1 MTTLRF
7 DDNRGG
13 LAYPFLPD
21 EFEWQIVSRSFDELR
36 ACTEHSE
43 VTGSFGDEET
53 LAKIFQ
59 ADSPVLRW
67 VKDDKVL
74 DLYVPGMDT
83 QSFLERT
90 GLQLSM
96 HKGGYVLSKRLSRV
110 MRPYRYWGFFDDE
123 EVAIDYNEFLDGR
136 LWDGSGQVSRGFIQ
150 RLADSQALDERH
162 RRELLHCNR
171 FEVTTLHAGG
181 QDKGHVLVVDD
192 LAVDFMFPPGSVKQE
207 LSLTDGRTFIGL
219 HPIHSEDQ
227 MCLDIQSIINLY
239 PFFQPEHLL
248 AWTGMESELFLS
260 GIRNGRLQSILNRL
274 YDAESVADTLTG
286 SVRALDSLSDWHVGE
301 YIASGGS
308 LMWFAGMVKA
318 VARQHLKRLD
328 GRANKLRCPA
338 PGGRYYIFPAAVG
351 DREVPEGHIE
361 LDPACATAWV
371 NDNDWLTCIVDV
383 LGGCDGD
390 DAVWVFPFSDV
401 SDNAA
406 AGNHPTHKMLV
417 WRSPNQLGEYVV
429 LQPTPGS
436 HVMTWETAVGQIS
449 YPKMQSRLL
458 PDRIDMRHYQ
468 YGRLTEA
475 SDSYKGGAAY
485 SIAAMSSTIHRA
497 AANQGVLGSFCNAAM
512 LCKAIYGRLP
522 DQLPATLEA
531 VIDGSVKTGLDL
543 APVKQWNQMAITRMV
558 QHGQTNANRAM
569 PSILLDRLP
578 EWLRPQAKA
587 TSDHKVARHWLD
599 TLASALQLH
608 KAQYWADVEAL
619 ATEACPP
626 LALFEHGRDWLH
638 VGKELRQAYS
648 RVIRQAI
655 NGNDD
660 VDDLAASAS
669 AGLSPDS
676 PAPLSTCF
684 DVARAAS
691 EAFLS
696 QWPADKQHCVLLGAA
711 AYLYAQGPQIYP
723 EPGRRNGE
731 PVRDA
736 LIWQLGKKRA
746 GEGSGR
752 FGKACAEPAEVLSA
766 GREPGIAQAML
777 EALRQIGLL
786 GEPVW
791 TVAGA
796 VLYYRDEPCAKCAGV
811 PVRISGVWFNWL
823 RATRPDTPESMS
835 LVPKPERDQAK
846 ARIADFVQDKFRG
859 MMLTTEVTDNNRVV
873 TRTPH
878 GNLFGYVQRDHELA
892 AIRHDQWCIAWA
904 HVVDGNV
911 HAILQPAEV

>member
-1 MTTLRF
+1 MTHILRF

-13 LAYPFLPD
+13 LAYPFLPN
-21 EFEWQIVSRSFDELR
+21 ELQWQIVSRPL
-36 ACTEHSE
+36 
-43 VTGSFGDEET
+43 GDEES

-59 ADSPVLRW
+59 VAPPTLRW

-74 DLYVPGMDT
+74 DLTIPGMDT
-83 QSFLERT
+83 QTFLARS

-110 MRPYRYWGFFDDE
+110 MRPFRYWGFFRDT
-123 EVAIDYNEFLDGR
+123 EVTIDYNPHLDGR

-150 RLADSQALDERH
+150 RLADPSTSSGQALDERH
-162 RRELLHCNR
+162 RRELLHTNR

-192 LAVDFMFPPGSVKQE
+192 LAVDFMFPAGSAKQE
-207 LSLTDGRTFIGL
+207 LALLDGRTFIGL

-227 MCLDIQSIINLY
+227 MCLDIQSIINLH

-248 AWTGMESELFLS
+248 AWAGMESELFLS
-260 GIRNGRLQSILNRL
+260 GIRDGRLEAILNRL
-274 YDAESVADTLTG
+274 YDAESVSD
-286 SVRALDSLSDWHVGE
+286 LDSLADWHVGE
-301 YIASGGS
+301 YVASGGS

-318 VARQHLKRLD
+318 VARQHLNRL
-328 GRANKLRCPA
+328 GSRASKLRCPA
-338 PGGRYYIFPAAVG
+338 PGGRYYLFPAAVG
-351 DREVPEGHIE
+351 NRDVTEGHVE

-371 NDNDWLTCIVDV
+371 NDSDWLTTIVDV

-390 DAVWVFPFSDV
+390 DAVWVFPFSDI
-401 SDNAA
+401 SDN
-406 AGNHPTHKMLV
+406 GQRKMLI

-436 HVMTWETAVGQIS
+436 HVMAWETAVGQIA
-449 YPKMQSRLL
+449 YPNMQSRLL
-458 PDRIDMRHYQ
+458 PDRIDMCHYQ

-475 SDSYKGGAAY
+475 SDLCRVEAAY
-485 SIAAMSSTIHRA
+485 SIAAMSSTIQRA
-497 AANQGVLGSFCNAAM
+497 AANQGVLGGFCNVAM

-522 DQLPATLEA
+522 DQLPAPLEA

-543 APVKQWNQMAITRMV
+543 APVKQWNQMAISRMV
-558 QHGQTNANRAM
+558 QHGQSNTRRAM
-569 PSILLDRLP
+569 PQVLLDRLP
-578 EWLRPQAKA
+578 VWLREQVQ
-587 TSDHKVARHWLD
+587 VAENHWLD
-599 TLASALQLH
+599 TLSNALEMH

-619 ATEACPP
+619 AVEACPP
-626 LALFEHGRDWLH
+626 LELFEHGRDWLH

-676 PAPLSTCF
+676 SAPLSVSF
-684 DVARAAS
+684 DAARAAS

-696 QWPADKQHCVLLGAA
+696 QWPADKRHCVLLGAA

-736 LIWQLGKKRA
+736 LIWQLGKKRV

-859 MMLTTEVTDNNRVV
+859 MMLTTEVTDSNRVV

-892 AIRHDQWCIAWA
+892 AIRHDQWRIAWA